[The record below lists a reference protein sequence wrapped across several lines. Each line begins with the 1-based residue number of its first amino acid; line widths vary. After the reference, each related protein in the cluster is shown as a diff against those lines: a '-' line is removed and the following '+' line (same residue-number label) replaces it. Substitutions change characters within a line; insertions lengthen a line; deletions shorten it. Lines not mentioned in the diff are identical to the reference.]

1 MMIIVRLVSGSIRLL
16 IIDNRIPIIR
26 YVTCIPSQGGFECA
40 MTFME
45 ESDNTD
51 KSEPELQSGGG
62 DDGYNQ

>member
-1 MMIIVRLVSGSIRLL
+1 ML

-26 YVTCIPSQGGFECA
+26 YVTCVPSQVGFECA
-40 MTFME
+40 MTFIE